1 MRFTRVADV
10 QQGAITWSIFG
21 SQVFFDDV
29 QVLLAFEIAWM
40 VGFVWCF
47 FLKFPDGIYSLFLR
61 SESIRQYS
69 FKSFLFVLIDLLYF
83 SQDAGP
89 TMHTMLQLLLRSIR
103 LMYP

>member
-29 QVLLAFEIAWM
+29 QVLLAFVIVWM
-40 VGFVWCF
+40 VGFFWCF
-47 FLKFPDGIYSLFLR
+47 FLKFPASIYSLFLR
-61 SESIRQYS
+61 SEYIRQYS
-69 FKSFLFVLIDLLYF
+69 FKSFLFVIIDLLYF